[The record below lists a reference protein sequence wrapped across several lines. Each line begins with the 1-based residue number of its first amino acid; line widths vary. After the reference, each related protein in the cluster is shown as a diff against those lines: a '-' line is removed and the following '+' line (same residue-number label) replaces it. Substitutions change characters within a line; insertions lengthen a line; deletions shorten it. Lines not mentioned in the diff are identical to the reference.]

1 MLISKN
7 ELVLVIDHHLTKNY
21 KESKLPRKT
30 NNRGESILHFFLL

>member
-7 ELVLVIDHHLTKNY
+7 ELVLVIDYHLN
-21 KESKLPRKT
+21 EELQENRLSRKT